1 MIQPMRETRLRL
13 LTLMESLPP
22 LFVFLRPISAT
33 SLLVQMAAISILAIR
48 SSMWPRPSCLSP
60 MLFLP
65 APLAA
70 AWRTY

>member
-13 LTLMESLPP
+13 LTLTGIFAALIC
-22 LFVFLRPISAT
+22 LFTAYICHM
-33 SLLVQMAAISILAIR
+33 VQMAAISILAIR